1 MGVYLSNLCIYIEC
15 VCVCVSDKYRGGGCS
30 TGSAALYLQ
39 TGVDRGRRQPGETLE
54 VLWFRAHHDH
64 IEHYGDTE
72 EDITGTQKKQH

>member
-1 MGVYLSNLCIYIEC
+1 MYVSNLCIYS
-15 VCVCVSDKYRGGGCS
+15 VYMCVSDKHRTGGGS